1 MRVQDEPDSKVGF
14 VDDVATKVHFGTR
27 VRKVALTRYLP

>member
-14 VDDVATKVHFGTR
+14 VDDVATKARFGTR
-27 VRKVALTRYLP
+27 VRKVALTRHPP

>member
-1 MRVQDEPDSKVGF
+1 MRVQDEPDSKVRF

-27 VRKVALTRYLP
+27 VRKMALTHHPP